1 MKNEFKVIADL
12 IEKNKKVLD
21 VGCADGTLM
30 KFLKDNKNI
39 NIRGLEISKERVQE
53 CIAKGLTVI
62 EGNAETDLKQFPD
75 KSFDYVILSQTLQ
88 AFLDPENVI
97 SELLRVGKKG
107 QEKVAA
113 VDSDN
118 LIRDLSQYVK
128 DLDPNTLNEGTL
140 NKLTQIDLSKLNKI
154 NSNVRIGSC
163 ISNPVDFLAIGLN
176 YKAHAEGTN
185 SKLPTEP
192 ILFNKS
198 SGCIQGPNDPILK
211 PIAANKMD
219 YEVEVAMVIGK
230 EGKNISENNAQE
242 YVFGYCI
249 VNDISERS
257 WQKERGGQW
266 IKGKSI
272 AGPTGPYLVT
282 KDEIVDINNLNLSLD
297 VNGERRQTGNTE
309 RMIFNFNFLISHISH
324 FMTLY
329 PGTII
334 TTGTP
339 AGTAME
345 MDMPKFLQVGD
356 KLNLKVDHLGEQNHI
371 VVEES

>member
-1 MKNEFKVIADL
+1 MK
-12 IEKNKKVLD
+12 
-21 VGCADGTLM
+21 
-30 KFLKDNKNI
+30 
-39 NIRGLEISKERVQE
+39 
-53 CIAKGLTVI
+53 
-62 EGNAETDLKQFPD
+62 
-75 KSFDYVILSQTLQ
+75 
-88 AFLDPENVI
+88 
-97 SELLRVGKKG
+97 LLRVGQYNK
-107 QEKVAA
+107 ERVAA
-113 VDSDN
+113 LDSN
-118 LIRDLSQYVK
+118 NIIRDLSSHIQ
-128 DLDPNTLNEGTL
+128 DLNPSTLNESTFT
-140 NKLTQIDLSKLNKI
+140 KLSQIDLSELKQIDANT
-154 NSNVRIGSC
+154 RIGSC

-282 KDEIVDINNLNLSLD
+282 KDEIVDIDNLNLSLD

-371 VVEES
+371 VVKES

>member
-1 MKNEFKVIADL
+1 MK
-12 IEKNKKVLD
+12 
-21 VGCADGTLM
+21 
-30 KFLKDNKNI
+30 
-39 NIRGLEISKERVQE
+39 
-53 CIAKGLTVI
+53 
-62 EGNAETDLKQFPD
+62 
-75 KSFDYVILSQTLQ
+75 
-88 AFLDPENVI
+88 
-97 SELLRVGKKG
+97 LLRVGELNQEIVVAIDKEKK
-107 QEKVAA
+107 
-113 VDSDN
+113 
-118 LIRDLSQYVK
+118 LRDLSDHIQ
-128 DLDPNTLNEGTL
+128 DLNPKTLNESTL
-140 NKLTQIDLSKLNKI
+140 NKLNHIDLSKLKEIDANQ
-154 NSNVRIGSC
+154 RIGSC

-185 SKLPTEP
+185 SKLPIEP

-198 SGCIQGPNDPILK
+198 SGCIQGPNDPIIRPK
-211 PIAANKMD
+211 AANKMD

-230 EGKNISENNAQE
+230 KGKNITEEKAQD

-272 AGPTGPYLVT
+272 AGPCGPYLVT
-282 KDEIVDINNLNLSLD
+282 KDEIKDINNINLSLD
-297 VNGERRQTGNTE
+297 VNGERRQTGNTN
-309 RMIFNFNFLISHISH
+309 RMIFSFDFLISHISQ

-345 MDMPKFLQVGD
+345 MSEPKFLQNGD
-356 KLNLKVDHLGEQNHI
+356 KLILKVDFLGEQNQLI
-371 VVEES
+371 IE

>member
-1 MKNEFKVIADL
+1 MK
-12 IEKNKKVLD
+12 
-21 VGCADGTLM
+21 
-30 KFLKDNKNI
+30 
-39 NIRGLEISKERVQE
+39 
-53 CIAKGLTVI
+53 
-62 EGNAETDLKQFPD
+62 
-75 KSFDYVILSQTLQ
+75 
-88 AFLDPENVI
+88 
-97 SELLRVGKKG
+97 LLRVGQHNK
-107 QEKVAA
+107 ERVAA
-113 VDSDN
+113 LDSN
-118 LIRDLSQYVK
+118 NIIRDLSSHIQ
-128 DLDPNTLNEGTL
+128 DLNPSTLNESTFT
-140 NKLTQIDLSKLNKI
+140 KLSQIDLSELKQIDANT
-154 NSNVRIGSC
+154 RIGSC

-211 PIAANKMD
+211 PADANKMD

-230 EGKNISENNAQE
+230 KGKNISEDKAQDH
-242 YVFGYCI
+242 VFGYCI
-249 VNDISERS
+249 VNDVSERS

-272 AGPTGPYLVT
+272 AGPCGPYLVT
-282 KDEIVDINNLNLSLD
+282 KDEIKDINNLNLSLD
-297 VNGERRQTGNTE
+297 VNGERRQTGNTK
-309 RMIFNFNFLISHISH
+309 RMIFNFNFLISHISQ

-345 MDMPKFLQVGD
+345 MDVPKFLQPGD
-356 KLNLKVDHLGEQNHI
+356 KLSLKVDQLGEQNHL
-371 VVEES
+371 VEDGD

>member
-1 MKNEFKVIADL
+1 MK
-12 IEKNKKVLD
+12 
-21 VGCADGTLM
+21 
-30 KFLKDNKNI
+30 
-39 NIRGLEISKERVQE
+39 
-53 CIAKGLTVI
+53 
-62 EGNAETDLKQFPD
+62 
-75 KSFDYVILSQTLQ
+75 
-88 AFLDPENVI
+88 
-97 SELLRVGKKG
+97 LLRVGHKG

-113 VDSDN
+113 LDTKN
-118 LIRDLSQYVK
+118 IIRDLSSHIE
-128 DLDPNTLNEGTL
+128 DLNPATLSEFTL
-140 NKLTQIDLSKLNKI
+140 KKLSQIDLSKLKEI
-154 NSNVRIGSC
+154 NPKSRIGSC
-163 ISNPVDFLAIGLN
+163 VSNPVDFLAIGLN

-211 PIAANKMD
+211 PKAANKMD

-230 EGKNISENNAQE
+230 EGKNISEEKAQDHI
-242 YVFGYCI
+242 FGYCI
-249 VNDISERS
+249 VNDVSERS

-272 AGPTGPYLVT
+272 AGPCGPYLVT
-282 KDEIVDINNLNLSLD
+282 KNEIKDINNLNLSLN

-309 RMIFNFNFLISHISH
+309 RMIFNFNFLISHISQ

-345 MDMPKFLQVGD
+345 MDVPKFLQPGD
-356 KLNLKVDHLGEQNHI
+356 KLSLKVDQLGEQNHI
-371 VVEES
+371 VEEGD

>member
-1 MKNEFKVIADL
+1 MK
-12 IEKNKKVLD
+12 
-21 VGCADGTLM
+21 
-30 KFLKDNKNI
+30 
-39 NIRGLEISKERVQE
+39 
-53 CIAKGLTVI
+53 
-62 EGNAETDLKQFPD
+62 
-75 KSFDYVILSQTLQ
+75 
-88 AFLDPENVI
+88 
-97 SELLRVGKKG
+97 LLRVGQHNK
-107 QEKVAA
+107 ERVAA
-113 VDSDN
+113 LDSN
-118 LIRDLSQYVK
+118 NIIRDLSSHIQ
-128 DLDPNTLNEGTL
+128 DLNPSTLNESTFT
-140 NKLTQIDLSKLNKI
+140 KLSQIDLSELKQIDANT
-154 NSNVRIGSC
+154 RIGSC

-185 SKLPTEP
+185 SKLPNEP

-211 PIAANKMD
+211 PAAANKMD

-230 EGKNISENNAQE
+230 KGKNISEDKAQDH
-242 YVFGYCI
+242 VFGYCI
-249 VNDISERS
+249 VNDVSERS

-272 AGPTGPYLVT
+272 AGPCGPYLVT
-282 KDEIVDINNLNLSLD
+282 KDEIKDINNLNLSLD

-309 RMIFNFNFLISHISH
+309 RMIFNFNFLISHISQ

-345 MDMPKFLQVGD
+345 MDAPKFLQIGD
-356 KLNLKVDHLGEQNHI
+356 KLSLKVDQLGEQNHM
-371 VVEES
+371 VEESD